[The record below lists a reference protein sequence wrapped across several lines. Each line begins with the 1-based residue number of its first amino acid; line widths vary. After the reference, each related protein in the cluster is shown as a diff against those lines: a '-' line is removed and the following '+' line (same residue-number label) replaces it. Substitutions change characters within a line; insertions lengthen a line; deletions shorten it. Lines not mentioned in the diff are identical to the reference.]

1 MVLQR
6 EGADELQNRRAI
18 AAFIRCWGAG
28 KQKRSL
34 SPPLEEAHANV
45 RKRRS
50 PGSVASI
57 FSTDCVTYAP
67 VVTCGD
73 ENFGKRSGFLIT

>member
-1 MVLQR
+1 
-6 EGADELQNRRAI
+6 
-18 AAFIRCWGAG
+18 
-28 KQKRSL
+28 
-34 SPPLEEAHANV
+34 V